1 MPKQKI
7 TKEMVVDTAFDIARK
22 DGMDRVLIR
31 RSLESLAVLF
41 SPSIV
46 IAKT

>member
-22 DGMDRVLIR
+22 DGMD
-31 RSLESLAVLF
+31 LESLAVLF